1 MPAATFGRCLPF
13 AAALALAAS
22 DANAFKCMPIYGNW
36 CGPGHPPAGTAP
48 PPVDAFD
55 AACMRHDL
63 CTAGPAPDKS
73 CDMVLVSELHT
84 LAQRYGYLPR
94 PLQWA
99 EYVIRVQG
107 RRPLGRNA
115 TAWTRRRFGGP
126 HEPGSALLVVPPAAS
141 ANEIP
146 STTTRQN
153 RRCGPPLWRCFRATS
168 LAGCGRPHTPSAS
181 DE

>member
-99 EYVIRVQG
+99 EYVIRVKAG
-107 RRPLGRNA
+107 GHWGGMPRPGLGD
-115 TAWTRRRFGGP
+115 
-126 HEPGSALLVVPPAAS
+126 ALGAL
-141 ANEIP
+141 
-146 STTTRQN
+146 
-153 RRCGPPLWRCFRATS
+153 TS
-168 LAGCGRPHTPSAS
+168 LAAPCW
-181 DE
+181 

>member
-99 EYVIRVQG
+99 EYVIRVEAGG
-107 RRPLGRNA
+107 RWGGMPRPGLGD
-115 TAWTRRRFGGP
+115 
-126 HEPGSALLVVPPAAS
+126 ALGAL
-141 ANEIP
+141 
-146 STTTRQN
+146 
-153 RRCGPPLWRCFRATS
+153 TS
-168 LAGCGRPHTPSAS
+168 LAAPCW
-181 DE
+181 